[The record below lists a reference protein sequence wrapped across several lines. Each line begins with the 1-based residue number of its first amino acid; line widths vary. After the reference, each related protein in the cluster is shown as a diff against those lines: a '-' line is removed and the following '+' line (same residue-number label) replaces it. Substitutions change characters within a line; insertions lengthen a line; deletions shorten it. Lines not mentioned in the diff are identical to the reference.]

1 MQRLDEAGKTQWG
14 ENGFMVK
21 STDGARA
28 PKLLSLPGNNV
39 FLVVWEDYTGG
50 GKAITGQLYSSD

>member
-1 MQRLDEAGKTQWG
+1 MLDAVGQTQWG
-14 ENGFMVK
+14 ENGFAVK

-28 PKLLSLPGNNV
+28 PKLLAMPEENV

-50 GKAITGQLYSSD
+50 GKALAGQLYSTD